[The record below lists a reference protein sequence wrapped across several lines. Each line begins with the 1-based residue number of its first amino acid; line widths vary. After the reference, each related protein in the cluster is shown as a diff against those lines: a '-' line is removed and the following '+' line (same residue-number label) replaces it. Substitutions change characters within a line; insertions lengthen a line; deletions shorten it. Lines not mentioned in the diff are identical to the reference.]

1 MTLEKR
7 ELKKESYPRAIV
19 GAFIFNDQDEL
30 FLMSSSKWSNK
41 FVCPG
46 GGVEFGEKLEVALE
60 REVKEETNMDI
71 ENVEFLGFTDAY
83 DVGTKFIKEGSHLL
97 FFDFKARVKGEPEI
111 ILNEEGT
118 DHKWL
123 KVEDWLKE
131 DLGEYVKN
139 AIEKYLLKEKE
150 DFEYLYKRALA
161 DYQNLAKQTARERQ
175 EFAKYANEQLILEF
189 IPVYDNLKTS
199 LKHAD
204 EKASGWLEGVKYV
217 TKQFG
222 DVFKNFGVEEIK
234 TEGEKFDHNTME
246 SVDME
251 KTDDKD
257 MDGIVAKEVSAG
269 YRMGGKVIKAARV
282 IVYEN
287 F

>member
-1 MTLEKR
+1 MTLEKQ
-7 ELKKESYPRAIV
+7 EQKKETYPRAIV
-19 GAFIFNDQDEL
+19 GAFIFNDKNEL

-46 GGVEFGEKLEVALE
+46 GGVEFGEKLEIALE

-71 ENVEFLGFTDAY
+71 ENVEFLGFIDAY
-83 DVGTKFIKEGSHLL
+83 DTGKSYIKEGSHLL
-97 FFDFKARVKGEPEI
+97 FFNFKARVKGEPEI
-111 ILNEEGT
+111 ILDEEAVG
-118 DHKWL
+118 HKWL
-123 KVEDWLKE
+123 KAEDWLKE

-139 AIEKYLLKEKE
+139 AIEKYLLGEKE

-161 DYQNLAKQTARERQ
+161 DYQNLSKQTAREKQ

-204 EKASGWLEGVKYV
+204 EKANGWLEGVKYV

-246 SVDME
+246 SVDTE
-251 KTDDKD
+251 KTDDNDKD
-257 MDGIVAKEVSAG
+257 GMVAKEVSAG
-269 YRMGGKVIKAARV
+269 YRMGEKVIKAARV
-282 IVYEN
+282 IVYEV
-287 F
+287 